1 MSARFHRK
9 ETVAAGFRRLVG
21 EQTGLLVS
29 LLADEG
35 GAERIHEARVE
46 LKRMRALLHLAR
58 SGLDSEVFAS
68 ENQTYRDTG
77 RKLSQAR
84 EAEVNLTIFEA
95 LAGSA
100 DDGETV
106 IVRTLLQEDAARSHR
121 RAMRATRLASIA
133 ATLRARGHALGVGR
147 LEKDEWPL
155 LETAL
160 HKGYRRARKLRQIAR
175 DPGREKELHESRKRV
190 KRLFYQ
196 LEFLRRA
203 LGKAACKVLTRLR
216 KLGVLLGE
224 HHDLC
229 VLRATLIEHA
239 AHGVTAAE
247 SPNVAEKIEKEL
259 ARLLKRIRKQAN
271 AAFEERPKAFLK
283 ALHADWTRW
292 RLGDGKA

>member
-100 DDGETV
+100 DDV
-106 IVRTLLQEDAARSHR
+106 ALLVMD
-121 RAMRATRLASIA
+121 
-133 ATLRARGHALGVGR
+133 RGPHFDVPAG
-147 LEKDEWPL
+147 PL
-155 LETAL
+155 HL
-160 HKGYRRARKLRQIAR
+160 HFQ
-175 DPGREKELHESRKRV
+175 HE
-190 KRLFYQ
+190 
-196 LEFLRRA
+196 
-203 LGKAACKVLTRLR
+203 
-216 KLGVLLGE
+216 
-224 HHDLC
+224 
-229 VLRATLIEHA
+229 I
-239 AHGVTAAE
+239 
-247 SPNVAEKIEKEL
+247 P
-259 ARLLKRIRKQAN
+259 
-271 AAFEERPKAFLK
+271 
-283 ALHADWTRW
+283 
-292 RLGDGKA
+292 